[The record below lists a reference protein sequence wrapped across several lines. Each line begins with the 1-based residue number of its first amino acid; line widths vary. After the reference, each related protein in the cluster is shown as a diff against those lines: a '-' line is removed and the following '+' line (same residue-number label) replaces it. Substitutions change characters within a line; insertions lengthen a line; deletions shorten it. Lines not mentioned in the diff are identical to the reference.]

1 MSNETGLV
9 VRYVKPFPTVEPP
22 KLNTD
27 EMKVAAKAFAEKYT
41 GLVVT
46 RENYAEGKT
55 AAAQQNAVITQ
66 LKAIKT
72 ELKKKAEEIVKP
84 ALAAIDEVIEIVE
97 PPYKALKSGLDEIR
111 DAAVKEKV
119 AGMMRKVEEVCKSRF
134 PEMSTAF
141 DHLKAFVDGKCA
153 EKRDGWLVKRWTL
166 DMIGVE
172 IDAEAERMEAAMKFI
187 NDHMKGKTPDMV
199 KVAKTALVT
208 NGFNELLA
216 LAASDK
222 YEKVLEEQ
230 RRMSAVKSGKDPD
243 AERLKKAKASDPVA
257 VNEQLMEATV
267 KFTSTVAEMR
277 KLVAVI
283 KKSGVKYEVID
294 QHIVNNPENK

>member
-1 MSNETGLV
+1 MGNETGLV
-9 VRYVKPFPTVEPP
+9 VRYIDPFPTVKPP

-84 ALAAIDEVIEIVE
+84 ALDAIDEVIKIVE

-111 DAAVKEKV
+111 DVAVKEKV
-119 AGMMRKVEEVCKSRF
+119 AGMMKKVEDTCKSRF

-141 DHLKAFVDGKCA
+141 DHLKSFVDGKCA

-166 DMIGVE
+166 AMIGDE
-172 IDAEAERMEAAMKFI
+172 IEAEADRMESAMKFI
-187 NDHMKGKTPDMV
+187 NDHMKGKTPDVV

-208 NGFNELLA
+208 NGFNELAA

-230 RRMSAVKSGKDPD
+230 KRMSAVKSGKDPD
-243 AERLKKAKASDPVA
+243 APKPQKVKASDPVA
-257 VNEQLMEATV
+257 VNEQTMEATV
-267 KFTSTVAEMR
+267 KFTSTVADMR
-277 KLVAVI
+277 KLVALI

-294 QHIVNNPENK
+294 QHIITTENK